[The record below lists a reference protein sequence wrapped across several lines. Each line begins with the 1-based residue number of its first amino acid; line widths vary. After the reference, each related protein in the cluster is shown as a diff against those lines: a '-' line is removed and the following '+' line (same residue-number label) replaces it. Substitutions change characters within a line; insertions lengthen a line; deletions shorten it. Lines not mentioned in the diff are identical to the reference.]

1 MRGDIMEHPFINS
14 KNLEDNTLEEL
25 QEAITDLHKKLTF
38 AHGMGNQPMIQQL
51 QMAIESHKT
60 VYTKKMDKLFE
71 KQKVNSQ
78 INVEKN
84 GN

>member
-1 MRGDIMEHPFINS
+1 MHGNTMEHPFIS
-14 KNLEDNTLEEL
+14 SHGLEDKTLDEL
-25 QEAITDLHKKLTF
+25 QEAITELNKKLTF
-38 AHGMGNQPMIQQL
+38 AHSMGNQPMIQQL
-51 QMAIESHKT
+51 QMAIESHRN

>member
-1 MRGDIMEHPFINS
+1 MEHPFIDS
-14 KNLEDNTLEEL
+14 HNLEEKTLEEL
-25 QEAITDLHKKLTF
+25 QETMTDLHQKLTF
-38 AHGMGNQPMIQQL
+38 AYRMSNQPMIHQI
-51 QMAIESHKT
+51 QMAIESHKN

-71 KQKVNSQ
+71 KQKLNSQ